1 VIDLALVRIFLAALS
16 GWVDHQQQDVI
27 AYLIEEN
34 RTLRAQLGGRRLR
47 VTDEQRRRLARR
59 GKRLGRRVLSQVA
72 TIVSPD
78 TILRWHRQ
86 LIARKWTYA
95 TRRSGR
101 SGILAEIRRLIVRM
115 AEENPTWG
123 YTRIRGALKNL
134 GHHVGR
140 STIARTLK
148 ARGIPPVPERP
159 TSWQTF
165 LRAHWGAISGAD
177 FFTTEVWT
185 WRGLVTYYT
194 LFVID
199 LASRRVQIV
208 GSTPNPDEMFMRQV
222 GRTSTAADDGES
234 LHHRVL
240 ICDRD
245 RKWSAPV
252 RQLLADAEV
261 RAVQT
266 PFQAPNANAHAERFV
281 RSIKSECLNR
291 VILLGERHLRQTIR
305 EFMEHYHRER
315 NHQGL
320 GNEVIEPSPT
330 VEASDCRIR
339 RRPRLGGL
347 LNYYA
352 RAA

>member
-1 VIDLALVRIFLAALS
+1 MFLAALS
-16 GWVDHQQQDVI
+16 GWLDHRQQDVI

-34 RTLRAQLGGRRLR
+34 RTLRGQLNGGRRLR
-47 VTDEQRRRLARR
+47 VADEQRRRLARR

-78 TILRWHRQ
+78 TILRWHRE

-95 TRRSGR
+95 MRRSGR
-101 SGILAEIRRLIVRM
+101 PGILAEIRRLIVRM

-148 ARGIPPVPERP
+148 THRIPPVPERP
-159 TSWQTF
+159 TSWRTF

-208 GSTPNPDEMFMRQV
+208 GSTPHPDEMFMRQV
-222 GRTSTAADDGES
+222 ARTLTAADDEES
-234 LHHRVL
+234 LRHRVL

-245 RKWSAPV
+245 RKWSASV
-252 RQLLADAEV
+252 RQFLADAEV
-261 RAVQT
+261 RWCR
-266 PFQAPNANAHAERFV
+266 HRF
-281 RSIKSECLNR
+281 
-291 VILLGERHLRQTIR
+291 
-305 EFMEHYHRER
+305 
-315 NHQGL
+315 
-320 GNEVIEPSPT
+320 
-330 VEASDCRIR
+330 R
-339 RRPRLGGL
+339 RR
-347 LNYYA
+347 
-352 RAA
+352 